1 MKKIAIL
8 ALALLVPAGTAFA
21 HHRFVDEFN
30 AKAPVTLTGKVTKID
45 WSAPHV
51 MIFADVKDKDGKME
65 NWGFEAAG
73 PQQLE
78 AKGWKKDT
86 LKPGDSFTVHA
97 YKAKNEPNRAGART
111 ITLADGKKL
120 NSAPNDGG
128 PKA

>member
-1 MKKIAIL
+1 MRSL
-8 ALALLVPAGTAFA
+8 ATLTLALLIPATTAFA

-30 AKAPVTLTGKVTKID
+30 AKAPVTLKGTVTKID

-51 MIFADVKDKDGKME
+51 TISADVKDKDGKME
-65 NWGFEAAG
+65 NWTFEAAG
-73 PQQLE
+73 PQDLE

-86 LKPGDSFTVHA
+86 LKPGDTFTAHA
-97 YKAKNEPNRAGART
+97 YKAKTEANLAAARS